1 MLNSFLSLWGSR
13 DCQPLK
19 YRLSEGLFLQ
29 TVCAPILGLALAVCS
44 VVSLS
49 VSLSRGGCGGPQADP
64 RSRGPPAHPS
74 QGLCWHLKPLLRL
87 RQLTHSFT
95 VTLIAFG
102 SAGPQGRQASVCV
115 QLQGGPHKVRGPEG
129 DWEAGAAASSFRPSS
144 LPCRGPNRS
153 PRSTRVISRGTC
165 FE

>member
-19 YRLSEGLFLQ
+19 YRLSEGLFVQ
-29 TVCAPILGLALAVCS
+29 SVCAPILGLALAVCS

-74 QGLCWHLKPLLRL
+74 QGLCWHLKPLLRFKAAHALVHCHLDSL
-87 RQLTHSFT
+87 RLRWAT
-95 VTLIAFG
+95 
-102 SAGPQGRQASVCV
+102 GPTGVCV
-115 QLQGGPHKVRGPEG
+115 C
-129 DWEAGAAASSFRPSS
+129 AAAGRTSQGEGARGGLGSGGSCVFLPSKFTAM
-144 LPCRGPNRS
+144 PGA
-153 PRSTRVISRGTC
+153 
-165 FE
+165 